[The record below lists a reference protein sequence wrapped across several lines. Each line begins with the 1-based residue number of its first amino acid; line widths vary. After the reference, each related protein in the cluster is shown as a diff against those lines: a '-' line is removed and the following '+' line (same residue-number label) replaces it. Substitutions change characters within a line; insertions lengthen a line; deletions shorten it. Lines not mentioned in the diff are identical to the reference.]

1 MGSLQWSQGLSP
13 PFPFA
18 LRRWSPRPSHLRSL
32 QPGKSWLGFRL
43 TSSSTHETRPHTPPR
58 EAHGVHP
65 LPGLPLQIR
74 MLSFLGLSGPYPG
87 SLGAGYSRGPA
98 TSSRKPRSAPP
109 GPAALPSSHSRV
121 ERPAGSLSSALL
133 GPEVLPAASNRAGRR
148 PGPPAA
154 PRPQGNR
161 REPMTDRGPAE
172 RGPPSAQLGPRA
184 NQLRRPHVG
193 PPGWPVP

>member
-74 MLSFLGLSGPYPG
+74 MLLFLRLSGPYPG
-87 SLGAGYSRGPA
+87 SLRAGYSRGPA
-98 TSSRKPRSAPP
+98 TSSRNPRSA
-109 GPAALPSSHSRV
+109 GGGDG
-121 ERPAGSLSSALL
+121 GSLFPS
-133 GPEVLPAASNRAGRR
+133 PPLPAPQPSRAHTHGSS
-148 PGPPAA
+148 GPPA
-154 PRPQGNR
+154 
-161 REPMTDRGPAE
+161 
-172 RGPPSAQLGPRA
+172 PSAPLC
-184 NQLRRPHVG
+184 
-193 PPGWPVP
+193 